1 MTPFATFA
9 ALYMTAVWLELAEHW
24 NYPLFTLAVLII
36 ILLTL
41 LTPITRITFLVF
53 LAVTTSQFLVVQFP
67 EVANH
72 VNVEIYCNLVM
83 MIGIIYSLARSRDF
97 ATDDDWFAM
106 MRPVIQTTAILMYF
120 LAGFHKL
127 NADFFDPDVS
137 CVADLLGKLSAIV
150 GSEVAGV
157 PTALILAVGI
167 IAVTYRLLSVSPLR
181 RYRPV
186 AAGVGAIGLIAVAA
200 LLVLKPAPE
209 IPPPAR
215 LGVILAMAG
224 IVISW
229 ELVGGLLLAV
239 PRLQAPV
246 VAFSWMMHST
256 LVLIGF
262 VDFGALALALLY
274 TFVPRPYLDLLNQQ
288 VRIPVTGR
296 VMHRVRFYF
305 AISVLSG
312 MASGLNKWV
321 ASGLLFLVAELVLV
335 WPVLASLVSPP
346 PRPAWGG
353 VPLSSRMT
361 PRWMFIFPVLLLL
374 HGFTPYVG
382 LRTAGNFSMFS
393 NLRTEGATSNHFL
406 LGSNPLKIWSY
417 QEDVVRFI
425 AIDDGWARI
434 GYGYVPLKSNR
445 LPVVEFRKLI
455 YKWTR
460 AGRKVPLTFE
470 YRGKIHSTRDIV
482 HDPLWRTD
490 TRNWE
495 MALMDFRV
503 IQPEGS
509 NQCRW

>member
-1 MTPFATFA
+1 MTPFSTFA

-24 NYPLFTLAVLII
+24 NYLLFTVAVLII
-36 ILLTL
+36 ILLIL
-41 LTPITRITFLVF
+41 SGPITRITFLVF
-53 LAVTTSQFLVVQFP
+53 LVATTSQFLVVQFP

-72 VNVEIYCNLVM
+72 VNIEIYCNVVM
-83 MIGIIYSLARSRDF
+83 MIGIIYSLARSREF
-97 ATDDDWFAM
+97 PTDDDWFAM
-106 MRPVIQTTAILMYF
+106 TRPVIQTTAILMYS

-127 NADFFDPDVS
+127 NADFFHPDVS
-137 CVADLLGKLSAIV
+137 CVADLFGKLSAIV

-157 PTALILAVGI
+157 PTALILAAGI

-181 RYRPV
+181 RYLPV

-209 IPPPAR
+209 IPALAKPWM
-215 LGVILAMAG
+215 ILAMAAV
-224 IVISW
+224 VISW
-229 ELVGGLLLAV
+229 ELVGGLFLAV
-239 PRLQAPV
+239 PQLQAPV

-274 TFVPRPYLDLLNQQ
+274 TFVPPPYLDRLNRQ

-296 VMHRVRFYF
+296 WMHRGHLYL
-305 AISVLSG
+305 AIGVLSG
-312 MASGLNKWV
+312 LASGLRKWV
-321 ASGLLFLVAELVLV
+321 AAGLLFLVAELVLV
-335 WPVLASLVSPP
+335 WPVLAALMAPL
-346 PRPAWGG
+346 PRPTWDG

-361 PRWMFIFPVLLLL
+361 PRWMLVFPVLLLL
-374 HGFTPYVG
+374 HGFTPYFG

-406 LGSNPLKIWSY
+406 LGANPLKAWSY

-425 AIDDGWARI
+425 AIDDKWARI
-434 GYGYVPLKSNR
+434 GYGYTSLQGNL
-445 LPVVEFRKLI
+445 LPVVEFKKLI

-470 YRGKIHSTRDIV
+470 YRGRIHSTRDIV
-482 HDPLWRTD
+482 NDLTWRTD
-490 TRNWE
+490 TRSWA